1 MITMIAPIIT
11 LTPNITGIS
20 SFDAL
25 FIRYSEI
32 NGDQDPK
39 IRPALYE
46 NPAALF
52 RRIVGNLSEKNAGIG
67 PDAVDI
73 IAAYAATKKSKR

>member
-1 MITMIAPIIT
+1 MIAPITMLIPSAMGIILIGT
-11 LTPNITGIS
+11 LDIS
-20 SFDAL
+20 CNAIS
-25 FIRYSEI
+25 
-32 NGDQDPK
+32 GDHDPK

-52 RRIVGNLSEKNAGIG
+52 RRTVGNLSEKNAGIG

-73 IAAYAATKKSKR
+73 TTAYVITNKINK